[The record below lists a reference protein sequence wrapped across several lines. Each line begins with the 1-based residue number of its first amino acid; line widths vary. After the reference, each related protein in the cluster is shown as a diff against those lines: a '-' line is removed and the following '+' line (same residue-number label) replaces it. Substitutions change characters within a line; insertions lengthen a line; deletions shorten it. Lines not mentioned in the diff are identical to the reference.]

1 MKISSS
7 SRVLSWS
14 NKFSILDG
22 HGPYNLIKPF
32 FFFFSFLNL
41 KFHSTKQIKS
51 FSSEYTKQ
59 IQRVTT
65 TNISTLLLTKLTNL
79 GKAWDTAFLKYCCG
93 IIMIVLFGWTWCYT
107 NGISL
112 G

>member
-7 SRVLSWS
+7 GRVLSWP

-22 HGPYNLIKPF
+22 HGPYNLIKTF
-32 FFFFSFLNL
+32 FFFFLNL

-51 FSSEYTKQ
+51 FSSNYTKQ
-59 IQRVTT
+59 IRRIIT

-79 GKAWDTAFLKYCCG
+79 AKAWDTAFLKYCCG